1 MAVRYPA
8 SLKLAVAHSEA
19 GVADFELERPWMVTL
34 LEIKLEIAKRLVDEH
49 GQLLLATEEI
59 DYLQLYSDTS
69 HTLAT
74 ESEHSLEFTIFS
86 LNCTLGTL
94 CTRGSV
100 YHAYSAPSDRSS
112 CTPTLAGPHRTS
124 R

>member
-1 MAVRYPA
+1 MHWWSGQAVRADWVAISSMAVRYPA

-49 GQLLLATEEI
+49 GQLLLATEDI

-69 HTLAT
+69 HTL
-74 ESEHSLEFTIFS
+74 
-86 LNCTLGTL
+86 G
-94 CTRGSV
+94 
-100 YHAYSAPSDRSS
+100 DRVRAQ
-112 CTPTLAGPHRTS
+112 P
-124 R
+124 

>member
-49 GQLLLATEEI
+49 GQLLLATEDI

-69 HTLAT
+69 HTL
-74 ESEHSLEFTIFS
+74 
-86 LNCTLGTL
+86 G
-94 CTRGSV
+94 
-100 YHAYSAPSDRSS
+100 DRVRAQ
-112 CTPTLAGPHRTS
+112 P
-124 R
+124 